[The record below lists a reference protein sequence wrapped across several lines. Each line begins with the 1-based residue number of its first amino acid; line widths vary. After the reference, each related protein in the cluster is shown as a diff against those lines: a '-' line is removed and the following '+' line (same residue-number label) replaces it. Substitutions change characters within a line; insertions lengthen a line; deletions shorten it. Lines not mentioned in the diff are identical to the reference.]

1 MFEYM
6 MLANVNMYYIGL
18 AYWTQVVTGNKKY
31 LNGKVTIITGGGSGL
46 GEAACRLFAE
56 NGAIVVVADYNFEEA
71 IRVHT
76 DIYKSGHES
85 IPCHVNVANRESV
98 DKLVADIIR
107 TYGRIDIL
115 INNAGITR
123 DSTVVKM
130 QQEQW
135 DQVIATNLTG
145 VYNCISATVPH
156 MIEQGSGSI
165 INTSSVVGTS
175 GGFGQVN
182 YSATKA
188 GVIGM
193 TKSLA
198 KELGKKGIRVNAVAP
213 GFILTPMVKKMPEKV
228 IKMMEEKIP
237 MGRLGEPIEVAGI
250 YLFLASDL
258 SSYVNGT
265 VLEVDGGIMF

>member
-1 MFEYM
+1 M
-6 MLANVNMYYIGL
+6 
-18 AYWTQVVTGNKKY
+18 
-31 LNGKVTIITGGGSGL
+31 LNGKVAIVTGGGSGL
-46 GEAACRLFAE
+46 GEATCKIFAK
-56 NGAIVVVADYNFEEA
+56 NGAKVVVADYNFDSA

-76 DIYKSGHES
+76 EICENGYES
-85 IPCHVNVANRESV
+85 IPIKVNVADRTSV
-98 DKLVADIIR
+98 DEMVTDVIK

-123 DSTVVKM
+123 DSTIVKM
-130 QQEQW
+130 KQEQW

-156 MIEQGSGSI
+156 MLEKGYGRI

-188 GVIGM
+188 GLIGM
-193 TKSLA
+193 TKSLS
-198 KELGKKGIRVNAVAP
+198 KELGKKGINVNAVAP
-213 GFILTPMVKKMPEKV
+213 GFILTPMVKAMPEKV

-237 MGRLGEPIEVAGI
+237 MGRLGEPIEIANT

-265 VLEVDGGIMF
+265 VIEVDGGIQF